1 MIDCGATKSMGSWEA
16 LDGLARMNEQR
27 HGSTRF
33 SLDRTKKTWYTFA
46 NGKRQQSEGEVA
58 FKVNAGGRTGDCKIN
73 CLNTTGVPILLS
85 VQSLSQM
92 GAIIDFSTGAA
103 FFRHLTDQ
111 SFVQLERASNGHL
124 YLSLVEDLLS
134 QPILDR
140 EQLQGFQAAAQ
151 VLKNLDQS
159 EVENVCLAASP
170 LHHTIHDSD
179 IRQHTRPIT
188 TDTSQTVLTL
198 PVSQPRQLLGSMQHS
213 TTVFAPFTVNTNEI
227 DSDVSDRSRCSQEGR
242 MPSIDG
248 AFGRSATTSW
258 NPGGGTEV
266 HDQGSPF
273 LERRRTGKTITGIRE
288 DEQESTG
295 GKGTTTTDSGIR
307 ESYERT
313 IDQDH
318 KGRPDT
324 AINTEGLG
332 LPGFRQAWSQDVPGS
347 STSGLQLLHLD
358 RTSGGSSIPLE
369 TQEILVVAEDAKCI
383 SGTESGKQYGT
394 RTDDKT
400 HQTARGGKTIRR
412 NASIERTRQKTQ
424 DSRTERS
431 HLNYD
436 IGGGEHRAEGTSQ
449 GVERTNTITDDVFA
463 RAWGGEFGREL
474 CGMAETCGEKTMS
487 ALSTEEA
494 SWIENQVRHTTA
506 GSAWEFLTEQT
517 RVTLAEVGAHTG
529 ARMCNTVQE
538 LSERENAIKLGGTG
552 NHLSD
557 TTLRRQL
564 AKTLEQ
570 KRPRHLWFSLRC
582 GSYCTPVPT
591 VHNKT
596 YYLTKTDR
604 T

>member
-1 MIDCGATKSMGSWEA
+1 MTAHTAYDEFSMSVQTETNLFAKEALETGKALIDCGATKSMGSWEA

-27 HGSTRF
+27 QGSTRF
-33 SLDRTKKTWYTFA
+33 SLDHTKKTWYTFA
-46 NGKRQQSEGEVA
+46 NRNRQQSEGEVA
-58 FKVNAGGRTGDCKIN
+58 FKVNVGGRTGDCKIN

-111 SFVQLERASNGHL
+111 SCVQLERASNGHL
-124 YLSLVEDLLS
+124 AFTTNFGQRTVARISSSGTGSEKSRSVRSGKRLSLY
-134 QPILDR
+134 
-140 EQLQGFQAAAQ
+140 
-151 VLKNLDQS
+151 
-159 EVENVCLAASP
+159 
-170 LHHTIHDSD
+170 HTIHDSD
-179 IRQHTRPIT
+179 IRQHTRPIS

-213 TTVFAPFTVNTNEI
+213 TTVFAPFTVSTNEI

-242 MPSIDG
+242 IPSIDG
-248 AFGRSATTSW
+248 ACGRSATTSW

-347 STSGLQLLHLD
+347 STSGLHLLHLD

-383 SGTESGKQYGT
+383 SGTESGKHYGT
-394 RTDDKT
+394 RTDDMT

-412 NASIERTRQKTQ
+412 NASIARTRQKTQ

-431 HLNYD
+431 HLYCD

-449 GVERTNTITDDVFA
+449 RVERTKTITDDVFA

-517 RVTLAEVGAHTG
+517 RVTLAEVGCAHRSENVQYCAG
-529 ARMCNTVQE
+529 A
-538 LSERENAIKLGGTG
+538 L
-552 NHLSD
+552 
-557 TTLRRQL
+557 
-564 AKTLEQ
+564 
-570 KRPRHLWFSLRC
+570 
-582 GSYCTPVPT
+582 
-591 VHNKT
+591 
-596 YYLTKTDR
+596 
-604 T
+604 